1 MLGLGPGRINTTLSI
16 LQVLPD
22 LGEVQHLPLK
32 VASWFSS
39 VPPGDEVPD
48 ALSSILRPRT

>member
-1 MLGLGPGRINTTLSI
+1 MLGLGPGRINTTLSN

-22 LGEVQHLPLK
+22 LREVQHLPLK

-39 VPPGDEVPD
+39 VPPGDEVPE
-48 ALSSILRPRT
+48 ALSSILRPRM